1 MKLRNY
7 SGKDRFEAKDL
18 QDQPESIEEAI
29 KLFKA
34 RSNKVLKEAQ
44 ASQDRQEQVVK
55 GLKHVR
61 PFATL

>member
-7 SGKDRFEAKDL
+7 SGEDRFEAKDP
-18 QDQPESIEEAI
+18 QDQPESIQEAI
-29 KLFKA
+29 RLFKA
-34 RSNKVLKEAQ
+34 RSNKVLEEAR